1 MGDSGKS
8 GLLEFARLI
17 ARAPPS
23 ADQQLEFLTKLQRLF
38 AEGDF
43 TATYKFALLIAL
55 SDLAVELG
63 ADDGA
68 ELSLATRQIAE
79 RFVQLYWRHALPYGT
94 GQARATPGVLVQNLG
109 VQAAV
114 LTAIEEFRST
124 SSSTTLQ
131 QARREV
137 AYGLLLAKVAAV
149 VSAQPLTYLQNFG
162 GITDPFIFER
172 PGRGVVVLKPNV
184 AYCLRRFHPLVQ
196 QLARN
201 HWVGHVKANRR
212 NHGILG
218 DAGDLE
224 DFLFGIS
231 RQSLAIIG
239 AGLRKLDGPRCFYC
253 GQGLHEGH
261 VDHFVPFALYPR
273 DLAHNFVL
281 AHPQCNRSK
290 SDSLAGKGHLVR
302 WLERLTVRSPQLSE
316 IGAVAGLVTDGEAA
330 HRVAAWGYAN
340 AHAAQGRAWVKASI
354 YEAIDLGYLQSLA
367 NP

>member
-1 MGDSGKS
+1 MGDSRQS
-8 GLLEFARLI
+8 GLLEFGRLI
-17 ARAPPS
+17 VLAPPS
-23 ADQQLEFLTKLQRLF
+23 AEQQLEFLTKLQRLF

-43 TATYKFALLIAL
+43 TATYKFALLIVL

-63 ADDGA
+63 ADVGS
-68 ELSLATRQIAE
+68 ELSLTTRQIAE

-94 GQARATPGVLVQNLG
+94 GRLHATPGVLVQNRG

-114 LTAIEEFRST
+114 LTAIAEFRST

-131 QARREV
+131 QARSE
-137 AYGLLLAKVAAV
+137 ANYGPLLSKVATV
-149 VSAQPLTYLQNFG
+149 VAAQPLTYLQNFG
-162 GITDPFIFER
+162 GITDSFLYQR
-172 PGRGVVVLKPNV
+172 PGRGIVVLKQNIS
-184 AYCLRRFHPLVQ
+184 YCLRRFHPLVQ

-201 HWVGHVKANRR
+201 HWLGHVKANRR

-231 RQSLAIIG
+231 RQSLSIIG
-239 AGLRKLDGPRCFYC
+239 AGLRKLDGSRCFYC
-253 GQGLHEGH
+253 GQGLYEAD

-273 DLAHNFVL
+273 DLVHNFVL
-281 AHPQCNRSK
+281 AHPQCNKSK

-302 WLERLTVRSPQLSE
+302 WVERLTARSQQLSE
-316 IGAVAGLVTDGEAA
+316 IGAVAGVVTDGETA

-340 AHAAQGRAWVKASI
+340 AHAAQGRAWIKASI
-354 YEAIDLGYLQSLA
+354 YETIDLDYLHRLA
-367 NP
+367 TP

>member
-1 MGDSGKS
+1 MTSK
-8 GLLEFARLI
+8 
-17 ARAPPS
+17 APPS
-23 ADQQLEFLTKLQRLF
+23 AEEQLTFLTKLQRLF

-63 ADDGA
+63 TDDGA
-68 ELSLATRQIAE
+68 ELALRTRQIAE

-94 GQARATPGVLVQNLG
+94 GRPHTGPGVLIQSLG

-114 LTAIEEFRST
+114 LTAIEEFRT
-124 SSSTTLQ
+124 RSSATTLHE
-131 QARREV
+131 ARKD
-137 AYGLLLAKVAAV
+137 ALYGTLLSKVAAV
-149 VSAQPLTYLQNFG
+149 VSAQPLAYLQNFG
-162 GITDPFIFER
+162 GITDPFLYER
-172 PGRGVVVLKPNV
+172 PGRGIVMLKPNV

-196 QLARN
+196 QLSRT
-201 HWVGHVKANRR
+201 HWVGHIKANRR

-218 DAGDLE
+218 DTGDLE
-224 DFLFGIS
+224 DFLFEIS

-253 GQGLHEGH
+253 GEGLQGSD

-290 SDSLAGKGHLVR
+290 SDSLAGRSHLER
-302 WLERLTVRSPQLSE
+302 WLQRLTYRSPQLNE
-316 IGAVAGLVTDGEAA
+316 IGEVAGVTVDSRTA
-330 HRVAAWGYAN
+330 HRVAAWSYAN
-340 AHAAQGRAWVKASI
+340 AHAAEGRAWVKAST
-354 YEAIDLGYLQSLA
+354 YEAIHSDHLLLLTA
-367 NP
+367 L